1 MLLLVTYKAQAAAGT
16 LIREDWLIVMAGME
30 QMEYYQTH
38 QTPGFHVFDTIP
50 LFHSRHYNEAV
61 LL

>member
-1 MLLLVTYKAQAAAGT
+1 VLLLVTYKAQAAAGT
-16 LIREDWLIVMAGME
+16 LIGGDRLIVIAGME
-30 QMEYYQTH
+30 QMEYYRTH

-50 LFHSRHYNEAV
+50 LTQFNT